1 MVIYTFVSL
10 IELEGYLHISLIDKI
25 DAYTTTIA
33 SLIKLA
39 VKFIPMTSLIE
50 LMVFQIIHTSIC
62 LFMIEYTY
70 TNLEFTKLILF
81 CFKPLYIVIN
91 TIIEKFTHIL
101 VF

>member
-1 MVIYTFVSL
+1 M
-10 IELEGYLHISLIDKI
+10 HISLIDKI

-50 LMVFQIIHTSIC
+50 LMVFQIINTSIC

-70 TNLEFTKLILF
+70 TDLVFSKLILF

-91 TIIEKFTHIL
+91 AVIEKFTHIL